1 MSKSIAKRFVTSS
14 ALILTVST
22 PIIASGGSIGSVL
35 AKGESVVK
43 TTKSESVNDRLT
55 KAIDTRDT
63 AYKNFVD
70 AKMDYIFA
78 EKALNGL
85 SNSKER
91 DVYNEAKSTYD
102 KAKNRL
108 ITTEKSL
115 KLAQSAVD
123 ALKVELKTDKLDNSS
138 NNTSDN
144 TNINSK
150 SKNVVKD
157 ARIEYVNANGEAVES
172 LNYDLSNLEKLVD
185 LAKTSGVKT
194 DVSIKSIL
202 DSEKSK
208 MESLIG
214 NNKTIVLSSGRYS
227 LTKVD
232 STFDKGDYVIK
243 ATVKTVDVV
252 KNTSEPK
259 QVDKTSAPS
268 VDTSAPSVDTTS
280 STTSTTT
287 TSESSAETDTTRSV
301 SNPTTSEQTTS
312 EVSATSD
319 SSTTTTSSTETD
331 TVESKGQTSTD
342 GILTDMIFSKSGS
355 TVSFKGMI
363 DKSKL
368 KTDQKLEGDFAKVV
382 ISKADGTELAT
393 LDVDNDYKFSGDLK
407 SEPKE
412 GEKLIIKY
420 GGNIYEIVYTLDAS
434 KKVSESNQSPQSDS
448 STSGSESQSTR
459 QNTKVGLLPST
470 GQQSILGW
478 TVAGIM
484 MILASIG
491 TMFYK
496 FKLKKDA
503 EK

>member
-91 DVYNEAKSTYD
+91 DVYDEAKSTYD

-115 KLAQSAVD
+115 KLAQSTVD

-144 TNINSK
+144 TNTNTDSK
-150 SKNVVKD
+150 SKTVVKD

-194 DVSIKSIL
+194 DVSVKSIL

-227 LTKVD
+227 LTKVE

-243 ATVKTVDVV
+243 ATVKTVDTL
-252 KNTSEPK
+252 KNTSELK
-259 QVDKTSAPS
+259 RLDEKSAPS
-268 VDTSAPSVDTTS
+268 VDTNS
-280 STTSTTT
+280 STTVTTTT
-287 TSESSAETDTTRSV
+287 TSESSNVTDVTTSV
-301 SNPTTSEQTTS
+301 SNPTTSEQITS

-331 TVESKGQTSTD
+331 TVENKGQTSTD

-393 LDVDNDYKFSGDLK
+393 LDVDNDYKFSGNLK

-412 GEKLIIKY
+412 GERLIIKY
-420 GGNIYEIVYTLDAS
+420 GGNIYEIGYTLDAS

-448 STSGSESQSTR
+448 STSGSETQSTR

-478 TVAGIM
+478 TVAGVM

>member
-108 ITTEKSL
+108 VTTEKSL
-115 KLAQSAVD
+115 KLAQSTVD
-123 ALKVELKTDKLDNSS
+123 VLKAELKTDKLDNNS

-144 TNINSK
+144 TNTNTDSK
-150 SKNVVKD
+150 SKTVVKD

-194 DVSIKSIL
+194 DVSVKSIL

-259 QVDKTSAPS
+259 QVDKI
-268 VDTSAPSVDTTS
+268 SAPSVDTTS

-287 TSESSAETDTTRSV
+287 TSESSAETDTATSV

-319 SSTTTTSSTETD
+319 SSTTTTSSTKTD

-368 KTDQKLEGDFAKVV
+368 KDDQKLEGDFAKVV

-420 GGNIYEIVYTLDAS
+420 GGNIYEIGYTLDAS
-434 KKVSESNQSPQSDS
+434 KKVSESNQSPQSDG
-448 STSGSESQSTR
+448 STSGSETQSTR

-470 GQQSILGW
+470 GQQSLLGW

>member
-194 DVSIKSIL
+194 DVSVKSIL

-243 ATVKTVDVV
+243 ATVKTVDVL

-259 QVDKTSAPS
+259 PVDK
-268 VDTSAPSVDTTS
+268 TSAPSVDTTS

-287 TSESSAETDTTRSV
+287 TSESSAETDTATSV

-319 SSTTTTSSTETD
+319 SSTTTTSSTEID

-355 TVSFKGMI
+355 TVSFKGII

-368 KTDQKLEGDFAKVV
+368 KDDQKLEGDFAKVV

-420 GGNIYEIVYTLDAS
+420 GGNIYEIGYTLDAS

>member
-14 ALILTVST
+14 ALILTVGT

-91 DVYNEAKSTYD
+91 DVYNDAKSTYD

-115 KLAQSAVD
+115 KLAQSTVD
-123 ALKVELKTDKLDNSS
+123 ALKVELKTDKLNNSS
-138 NNTSDN
+138 NNTN
-144 TNINSK
+144 TDSK
-150 SKNVVKD
+150 SKNVVKS
-157 ARIEYVNANGEAVES
+157 ARVEYVDVNGEAVES

-202 DSEKSK
+202 DSEKFK

-243 ATVKTVDVV
+243 ATVKKVDVL

-259 QVDKTSAPS
+259 QFDKTSTS
-268 VDTSAPSVDTTS
+268 NVDVNSLTS
-280 STTSTTT
+280 SATTT
-287 TSESSAETDTTRSV
+287 TSESSVVTDTTTLV
-301 SNPTTSEQTTS
+301 SSPTSSESTTSEQTTS

-448 STSGSESQSTR
+448 STSGSEIQSTR

-470 GQQSILGW
+470 GQQRILGW
-478 TVAGIM
+478 TVAGIV

>member
-22 PIIASGGSIGSVL
+22 PVIASGGSIGSVL

-108 ITTEKSL
+108 VTTEKSL
-115 KLAQSAVD
+115 KLAQSTVD
-123 ALKVELKTDKLDNSS
+123 VLKAELKTDKLDNNS

-144 TNINSK
+144 TNTNTDSK
-150 SKNVVKD
+150 SKTVVKD

-194 DVSIKSIL
+194 DVSVKSIL

-243 ATVKTVDVV
+243 ATVKTVDVL

-259 QVDKTSAPS
+259 QVDK
-268 VDTSAPSVDTTS
+268 TSAPSVDTTS

-287 TSESSAETDTTRSV
+287 TSESRAETDTTTSV

-331 TVESKGQTSTD
+331 AVESKGQTSTD

-393 LDVDNDYKFSGDLK
+393 LDVNNDYKFSGDLK

-420 GGNIYEIVYTLDAS
+420 GGNIYEIGYTLDAS

-448 STSGSESQSTR
+448 STSGSEIQSTR

-484 MILASIG
+484 LILASIG

>member
-115 KLAQSAVD
+115 KLAQSTVD

-157 ARIEYVNANGEAVES
+157 ARIEYVNANGEVVES

-194 DVSIKSIL
+194 DVSVKSIL

-208 MESLIG
+208 MESLID

-259 QVDKTSAPS
+259 QVDKTSS
-268 VDTSAPSVDTTS
+268 PSVDTTS

-287 TSESSAETDTTRSV
+287 TSESSAEIDTATSV

-312 EVSATSD
+312 EVSVTSD
-319 SSTTTTSSTETD
+319 SSTTTRSSTETD

-368 KTDQKLEGDFAKVV
+368 KDDQKLEGDFAKVV

-420 GGNIYEIVYTLDAS
+420 GGNIYEIGYTLDAS

>member
-108 ITTEKSL
+108 IITEKSL
-115 KLAQSAVD
+115 KLAQSTVD

-194 DVSIKSIL
+194 DVSVKSIL

-232 STFDKGDYVIK
+232 SIFDKGDYVIK
-243 ATVKTVDVV
+243 ATVKTVDTL
-252 KNTSEPK
+252 KNTSEQKP
-259 QVDKTSAPS
+259 VDK
-268 VDTSAPSVDTTS
+268 TSAPSVDTTS
-280 STTSTTT
+280 STTSTTIV
-287 TSESSAETDTTRSV
+287 TSESSAETDTARSV

-312 EVSATSD
+312 EVSTTSD

-331 TVESKGQTSTD
+331 TVESKGQTTTD

-368 KTDQKLEGDFAKVV
+368 KDDQKLEGDFAKVV

-412 GEKLIIKY
+412 GE
-420 GGNIYEIVYTLDAS
+420 
-434 KKVSESNQSPQSDS
+434 
-448 STSGSESQSTR
+448 R
-459 QNTKVGLLPST
+459 
-470 GQQSILGW
+470 
-478 TVAGIM
+478 
-484 MILASIG
+484 
-491 TMFYK
+491 
-496 FKLKKDA
+496 
-503 EK
+503 

>member
-115 KLAQSAVD
+115 KLAQSTVD

-243 ATVKTVDVV
+243 ATVKTVDTL
-252 KNTSEPK
+252 KNTSDLKRLDEK
-259 QVDKTSAPS
+259 SAPS
-268 VDTSAPSVDTTS
+268 VDTNS
-280 STTSTTT
+280 STTVTTTT
-287 TSESSAETDTTRSV
+287 TSESSNVTDVTTSV
-301 SNPTTSEQTTS
+301 SNPTTSEQITS

-420 GGNIYEIVYTLDAS
+420 GGNIYEIGYTLDAS

-503 EK
+503 DK

>member
-14 ALILTVST
+14 ALILTVGT
-22 PIIASGGSIGSVL
+22 PIIASSGSVL

-43 TTKSESVNDRLT
+43 TTKSESANDRLT
-55 KAIDTRDT
+55 KAINNRDT

-70 AKMDYIFA
+70 AKMDYVFA
-78 EKALNGL
+78 EKALNG
-85 SNSKER
+85 SSDSRER

-108 ITTEKSL
+108 ATTEKSL
-115 KLAQSAVD
+115 KLAQSTVD
-123 ALKVELKTDKLDNSS
+123 ALMVELKKDKLDNSL

-144 TNINSK
+144 TKTDSK
-150 SKNVVKD
+150 SKDVIKS
-157 ARIEYVNANGEAVES
+157 ARVEYVDINGEAVDS
-172 LNYDLSNLEKLVD
+172 LNYDLSNLEKLVQ

-194 DVSIKSIL
+194 DVSVKSIL
-202 DSEKSK
+202 DSEKSR
-208 MESLIG
+208 MESFIG
-214 NNKTIVLSSGRYS
+214 SNKNIVLNSGRYS
-227 LTKVD
+227 LTKVE
-232 STFDKGDYVIK
+232 SIFDKGDYVIK
-243 ATVKTVDVV
+243 ATVKTVDVL

-259 QVDKTSAPS
+259 KLDKTSTSS
-268 VDTSAPSVDTTS
+268 VETSS
-280 STTSTTT
+280 STTSTTIT
-287 TSESSAETDTTRSV
+287 TSESSVVADTTTLV
-301 SNPTTSEQTTS
+301 SSPVTSESTTSEQTAS
-312 EVSATSD
+312 DVSTTSD

-331 TVESKGQTSTD
+331 VVESKGQTTGD
-342 GILTDMIFSKSGS
+342 GVLADMIFSKSGS
-355 TVSFKGMI
+355 TVSFKGMV

-412 GEKLIIKY
+412 GERLIIKY
-420 GGNIYEIVYTLDAS
+420 GGNIYEIGYTLDAS
-434 KKVSESNQSPQSDS
+434 KKVGESNQSPQSDD
-448 STSGSESQSTR
+448 STSVSQAQSTR

-484 MILASIG
+484 MILASVG

>member
-43 TTKSESVNDRLT
+43 TTKFESVNDRLT

-115 KLAQSAVD
+115 KLAQSTVD

-194 DVSIKSIL
+194 DVSVKSIL

-208 MESLIG
+208 MESFIG

-243 ATVKTVDVV
+243 ATVKTVDVL

-259 QVDKTSAPS
+259 QVDK
-268 VDTSAPSVDTTS
+268 TSAPSVDTTS

-287 TSESSAETDTTRSV
+287 TSESSAETDTARSV
-301 SNPTTSEQTTS
+301 SNPTTSNPTTSEQTTS

-382 ISKADGTELAT
+382 ISKADGTELVT

-420 GGNIYEIVYTLDAS
+420 GGNIYEIGYTLDAS

>member
-14 ALILTVST
+14 ALILTVGT
-22 PIIASGGSIGSVL
+22 PIIASSGSVL

-108 ITTEKSL
+108 VTTEKSL
-115 KLAQSAVD
+115 KLAQSTVD

-144 TNINSK
+144 TNSDSK
-150 SKNVVKD
+150 SKIVVKD

-268 VDTSAPSVDTTS
+268 VDTTS

-287 TSESSAETDTTRSV
+287 TSESSAETDTATSV
-301 SNPTTSEQTTS
+301 SNPTTPEQTTS
-312 EVSATSD
+312 EVSVTSD

-355 TVSFKGMI
+355 TVLFKGMI

-393 LDVDNDYKFSGDLK
+393 LDVNNDYKFSGDLK

-420 GGNIYEIVYTLDAS
+420 GGNIYEIVYTLDTS

-496 FKLKKDA
+496 FKLKKDT

>member
-78 EKALNGL
+78 EKALNDL

-115 KLAQSAVD
+115 KLAQSTVD

-194 DVSIKSIL
+194 DVSVKSIL

-268 VDTSAPSVDTTS
+268 VDTTS

-287 TSESSAETDTTRSV
+287 TSESSAETDTATSV

-355 TVSFKGMI
+355 IVSFKGMV

-420 GGNIYEIVYTLDAS
+420 GGNIYEIGYTLDAS
-434 KKVSESNQSPQSDS
+434 KKVGESNQSPQSDD
-448 STSGSESQSTR
+448 STSGSQAQSTR

>member
-115 KLAQSAVD
+115 KLAQSTVD

-194 DVSIKSIL
+194 DFSVKSIL

-259 QVDKTSAPS
+259 QVDKISAPS
-268 VDTSAPSVDTTS
+268 VDTSS
-280 STTSTTT
+280 STTITTTT
-287 TSESSAETDTTRSV
+287 TSESSDVTDTTTSV
-301 SNPTTSEQTTS
+301 SNPTTSEQITS
-312 EVSATSD
+312 EVSTTSD

-331 TVESKGQTSTD
+331 AVESKGQTSTD

-393 LDVDNDYKFSGDLK
+393 LDVNNDYKFSGDLK

-420 GGNIYEIVYTLDAS
+420 GGNIYEIGYTLDAS

>member
-78 EKALNGL
+78 EKALSGL
-85 SNSKER
+85 SSSKER

-115 KLAQSAVD
+115 KLAQSTVD

-157 ARIEYVNANGEAVES
+157 ARIEYVNVNGEAVES

-194 DVSIKSIL
+194 DVSVKSIL

-243 ATVKTVDVV
+243 ATVKTVDVL

-268 VDTSAPSVDTTS
+268 VDTNS
-280 STTSTTT
+280 STISTTT
-287 TSESSAETDTTRSV
+287 TRSESSDVTDTTTSV
-301 SNPTTSEQTTS
+301 SNPTISEQTTS

-342 GILTDMIFSKSGS
+342 GILTDMIFSKLGS

-368 KTDQKLEGDFAKVV
+368 KDDQKLDGDFAKVV

-412 GEKLIIKY
+412 GERLIIKY
-420 GGNIYEIVYTLDAS
+420 GGNIYEIVYTLDTS

>member
-35 AKGESVVK
+35 AKGEPVVK

-55 KAIDTRDT
+55 KAIDNRDA

-108 ITTEKSL
+108 ITIEKSL
-115 KLAQSAVD
+115 KLAQSTVD

-194 DVSIKSIL
+194 DVSVKSIL

-243 ATVKTVDVV
+243 ATVKTVDVLR
-252 KNTSEPK
+252 NTSEPK
-259 QVDKTSAPS
+259 QVDK
-268 VDTSAPSVDTTS
+268 TSAPSVDTTS

-287 TSESSAETDTTRSV
+287 TSESRAETDTATSV

-319 SSTTTTSSTETD
+319 SSTTTTSSTGTD

-355 TVSFKGMI
+355 TISFKGMI
-363 DKSKL
+363 DKFKL

-393 LDVDNDYKFSGDLK
+393 LDVDNDYKFNGDLK

-434 KKVSESNQSPQSDS
+434 KKVSESNQSPQSDG
-448 STSGSESQSTR
+448 STSGSETQSTR

>member
-268 VDTSAPSVDTTS
+268 VDTTS

-368 KTDQKLEGDFAKVV
+368 KIDQKLEGDFAKVV

>member
-102 KAKNRL
+102 KVKNRL

-115 KLAQSAVD
+115 KLAQSTVD

-194 DVSIKSIL
+194 DVSVKSIL

-268 VDTSAPSVDTTS
+268 VDTTS

-287 TSESSAETDTTRSV
+287 TSESSAETDTATSV

-312 EVSATSD
+312 EVSVTSD
-319 SSTTTTSSTETD
+319 SSTTTRSSTETD

>member
-123 ALKVELKTDKLDNSS
+123 ALEVELKTDKLDNSS

-194 DVSIKSIL
+194 DVSVKSIL

-243 ATVKTVDVV
+243 ATVKTVDVL

-259 QVDKTSAPS
+259 PVDK
-268 VDTSAPSVDTTS
+268 TSAPSVDTTS

-287 TSESSAETDTTRSV
+287 TSESSAETDTATSV

-312 EVSATSD
+312 EVSVTSD

-355 TVSFKGMI
+355 TVSFKGII

-368 KTDQKLEGDFAKVV
+368 KDDQKLEGDFAKVV

-393 LDVDNDYKFSGDLK
+393 LDVDSDYKFSGDLK

-420 GGNIYEIVYTLDAS
+420 GGNIYEIGYTLDAS

>member
-70 AKMDYIFA
+70 AKMDYVFA

-108 ITTEKSL
+108 TTTEKSL
-115 KLAQSAVD
+115 KLAQSTVD
-123 ALKVELKTDKLDNSS
+123 ALKAELKTDKLDNSS

-144 TNINSK
+144 TNTNTD

-194 DVSIKSIL
+194 DVSVKSIL

-259 QVDKTSAPS
+259 QLDKTSTSS
-268 VDTSAPSVDTTS
+268 VDTNS

-287 TSESSAETDTTRSV
+287 TSESSAETDTATSV

-331 TVESKGQTSTD
+331 IVESKGQTSTD

-368 KTDQKLEGDFAKVV
+368 KTDQKLEGVFAKVA

-412 GEKLIIKY
+412 GERLIIKY
-420 GGNIYEIVYTLDAS
+420 GGNIYEIGYTLDAS

-448 STSGSESQSTR
+448 STSGSETQSTR

-478 TVAGIM
+478 TVAGVM
-484 MILASIG
+484 MILASVG

-496 FKLKKDA
+496 FKLKKDT

>member
-157 ARIEYVNANGEAVES
+157 ACIEYVNANGEAVES

-194 DVSIKSIL
+194 DVSVKSIL

-243 ATVKTVDVV
+243 ATVKTVDVL

-259 QVDKTSAPS
+259 PVDK
-268 VDTSAPSVDTTS
+268 TSAPSVDTTS

-287 TSESSAETDTTRSV
+287 TSESSAETDTATSV

-355 TVSFKGMI
+355 TVSFKGII

-368 KTDQKLEGDFAKVV
+368 KDDQKLEGDFAKVV

-420 GGNIYEIVYTLDAS
+420 GGNIYEIGYTLDGS

>member
-14 ALILTVST
+14 ALILTVSA

-35 AKGESVVK
+35 AKGESVIK
-43 TTKSESVNDRLT
+43 TTNSESVNDRLT

-91 DVYNEAKSTYD
+91 DVYNDAKSAYD

-108 ITTEKSL
+108 TTTEKSF
-115 KLAQSAVD
+115 KLAQAAVD
-123 ALKVELKTDKLDNSS
+123 ALKVELKTDKLDNGS

-144 TNINSK
+144 TNTDSK
-150 SKNVVKD
+150 SKTVVKD
-157 ARIEYVNANGEAVES
+157 ARIEYVNVNGEAVES

-194 DVSIKSIL
+194 DVSVKSIL
-202 DSEKSK
+202 DSEKSR

-214 NNKTIVLSSGRYS
+214 NNKNIVLNSGRYS
-227 LTKVD
+227 LTKVE

-243 ATVKTVDVV
+243 ATVKTVDTL
-252 KNTSEPK
+252 KNTSELK
-259 QVDKTSAPS
+259 RLDEKFAPS
-268 VDTSAPSVDTTS
+268 VDTNS
-280 STTSTTT
+280 STTVTTTT
-287 TSESSAETDTTRSV
+287 TSESSNVTDVTTSV
-301 SNPTTSEQTTS
+301 SNPTTSEQITS

-368 KTDQKLEGDFAKVV
+368 KDDQKLDGDFAKVV

-412 GEKLIIKY
+412 GERLIIKY
-420 GGNIYEIVYTLDAS
+420 GGNIYEIVYTLDTS

-448 STSGSESQSTR
+448 STSGSETQSTR

-478 TVAGIM
+478 TVAGVM

-496 FKLKKDA
+496 FKLKKDV

>member
-115 KLAQSAVD
+115 KLAQSTVD

-138 NNTSDN
+138 NNISDN

-194 DVSIKSIL
+194 DVSVKSIL

-268 VDTSAPSVDTTS
+268 VDTSS

-287 TSESSAETDTTRSV
+287 TSESSAETDTATSV
-301 SNPTTSEQTTS
+301 LNPTTSEQTTS
-312 EVSATSD
+312 EVSVTSD
-319 SSTTTTSSTETD
+319 SSTTTRSSTETD

-368 KTDQKLEGDFAKVV
+368 KDDQKLEGDFAKVV

-420 GGNIYEIVYTLDAS
+420 GGNIYEIGYTLDAS

-496 FKLKKDA
+496 FKLKKDT

>member
-35 AKGESVVK
+35 AKGEPVVK
-43 TTKSESVNDRLT
+43 TTNSESVNDKLT
-55 KAIDTRDT
+55 KAINNRDT

-70 AKMDYIFA
+70 AEMDYIFA
-78 EKALNGL
+78 EKALKGSSYL
-85 SNSKER
+85 KER
-91 DVYNEAKSTYD
+91 DVYNDAKSTYD

-108 ITTEKSL
+108 TTTEKSL
-115 KLAQSAVD
+115 KLAQSTVD
-123 ALKVELKTDKLDNSS
+123 ALKAELKTDKLDNSS
-138 NNTSDN
+138 NNTN
-144 TNINSK
+144 TDFK
-150 SKNVVKD
+150 SKNVVKS
-157 ARIEYVNANGEAVES
+157 ARVEYVDVNGEVVYS
-172 LNYDLSNLEKLVD
+172 LNYDMSNLETLVQ

-194 DVSIKSIL
+194 DVSVKSIL

-227 LTKVD
+227 LIKVD
-232 STFDKGDYVIK
+232 SMFDKGDYVIK
-243 ATVKTVDVV
+243 ATVKTVDVL

-259 QVDKTSAPS
+259 QVDKTS
-268 VDTSAPSVDTTS
+268 TPSVDTTS
-280 STTSTTT
+280 STTITTT
-287 TSESSAETDTTRSV
+287 VMSESGNVTDTTTSV

-331 TVESKGQTSTD
+331 TVENKGQTSTD

-368 KTDQKLEGDFAKVV
+368 KDDQKLEGDFARVV

-412 GEKLIIKY
+412 GERLIIKY
-420 GGNIYEIVYTLDAS
+420 GGNIYEIGYTLDAS
-434 KKVSESNQSPQSDS
+434 KKIGESNQSPQSDS
-448 STSGSESQSTR
+448 STSGSETQSTR
-459 QNTKVGLLPST
+459 QNTKIGLLPST

-478 TVAGIM
+478 TVTGIM

-491 TMFYK
+491 TLFYK

>member
-22 PIIASGGSIGSVL
+22 PIIASGGSIGSAL

-78 EKALNGL
+78 EKTLNGL

-115 KLAQSAVD
+115 KLAQSTVD
-123 ALKVELKTDKLDNSS
+123 ALKVELKTDKLNNSS

-172 LNYDLSNLEKLVD
+172 LIYDLSNLEKLVD

-194 DVSIKSIL
+194 DVSVKSIL

-259 QVDKTSAPS
+259 QVDKTSL
-268 VDTSAPSVDTTS
+268 PSVDTTS

-287 TSESSAETDTTRSV
+287 TSESSAETDTATSV

-393 LDVDNDYKFSGDLK
+393 LDVNNDYKFSGDLK

-420 GGNIYEIVYTLDAS
+420 GGNIYEIGYTLDAS

>member
-43 TTKSESVNDRLT
+43 TTSSESANDRLT
-55 KAIDTRDT
+55 KAINNRDI

-78 EKALNGL
+78 EKGL
-85 SNSKER
+85 KDSSNSKEG
-91 DVYNEAKSTYD
+91 DVYNEAKLTYD

-108 ITTEKSL
+108 TTTEKSL
-115 KLAQSAVD
+115 KLAQSTVD

-157 ARIEYVNANGEAVES
+157 ARIEYVNVNGEAVES

-194 DVSIKSIL
+194 DVSVKSIL

-243 ATVKTVDVV
+243 ATVKTVDVL
-252 KNTSEPK
+252 KNTSESKP
-259 QVDKTSAPS
+259 VDK
-268 VDTSAPSVDTTS
+268 TSAPSVDTTS
-280 STTSTTT
+280 STTITTT
-287 TSESSAETDTTRSV
+287 TRSESSDVTDTTTSV

-331 TVESKGQTSTD
+331 TVERKGQTSTD

-355 TVSFKGMI
+355 TASFKGMV

-368 KTDQKLEGDFAKVV
+368 KSDQKLEGDFAKVV

-412 GEKLIIKY
+412 GERLIIKY
-420 GGNIYEIVYTLDAS
+420 GGNIYEIGYTLDAS
-434 KKVSESNQSPQSDS
+434 KKVGESNQSPQSDD
-448 STSGSESQSTR
+448 STSGSQTQSTR

>member
-194 DVSIKSIL
+194 DVSVKSIL

-243 ATVKTVDVV
+243 ATVKTVDVL

-259 QVDKTSAPS
+259 PVDK
-268 VDTSAPSVDTTS
+268 TSAPSVDTTS

-287 TSESSAETDTTRSV
+287 TSESSAETDTATSV
-301 SNPTTSEQTTS
+301 SNPTISEQTTS

-355 TVSFKGMI
+355 TVSFKGII

-368 KTDQKLEGDFAKVV
+368 KDDQKLEGDFAKVV

-393 LDVDNDYKFSGDLK
+393 LDVNNDYKFSGDLK

-420 GGNIYEIVYTLDAS
+420 GGNIYEIGYTLDAS

>member
-70 AKMDYIFA
+70 AKMDYVFA

-108 ITTEKSL
+108 TTTEKSL
-115 KLAQSAVD
+115 KLAQSTVD
-123 ALKVELKTDKLDNSS
+123 ALKVELKTDKLDNSL

-144 TNINSK
+144 TNTDSK
-150 SKNVVKD
+150 SKIVVKD

-194 DVSIKSIL
+194 DVSVKSIL

-214 NNKTIVLSSGRYS
+214 NNKTIVLSYGRYS

-259 QVDKTSAPS
+259 QVDKTS
-268 VDTSAPSVDTTS
+268 VPSVDTTS

-301 SNPTTSEQTTS
+301 SNPTTSEQTTL
-312 EVSATSD
+312 EVSTTSD
-319 SSTTTTSSTETD
+319 SSNTTTSSTETD

-368 KTDQKLEGDFAKVV
+368 KDDQKLEGDFAKVV

-420 GGNIYEIVYTLDAS
+420 GGNIYEIGYTLDAS

-478 TVAGIM
+478 TVAGIV

>member
-243 ATVKTVDVV
+243 ATVKPVDTL

-259 QVDKTSAPS
+259 QLDKTSTPS
-268 VDTSAPSVDTTS
+268 ADTNS
-280 STTSTTT
+280 STTSTTST
-287 TSESSAETDTTRSV
+287 TSESGNVTDTTTSV
-301 SNPTTSEQTTS
+301 SNPTTSEQTAS

-412 GEKLIIKY
+412 GERLIIKY
-420 GGNIYEIVYTLDAS
+420 GGNIYEIEYTLDAS
-434 KKVSESNQSPQSDS
+434 KKVGESNQSPQSDS
-448 STSGSESQSTR
+448 STSGSETQSTR

>member
-14 ALILTVST
+14 ALILTVGT
-22 PIIASGGSIGSVL
+22 PIIASSGSVL

-43 TTKSESVNDRLT
+43 TTSSESANDRLT
-55 KAIDTRDT
+55 KAINNRDT

-78 EKALNGL
+78 EKALTDS
-85 SNSKER
+85 SNSKEG

-108 ITTEKSL
+108 TTTEKSL
-115 KLAQSAVD
+115 KLAQSTVD
-123 ALKVELKTDKLDNSS
+123 ALKVELKNDKLDNSL

-144 TNINSK
+144 TKTDSK
-150 SKNVVKD
+150 SKDVVKS
-157 ARIEYVNANGEAVES
+157 ARVEYVDVNGEAVDS
-172 LNYDLSNLEKLVD
+172 LNYDLSNLEKLVQ

-194 DVSIKSIL
+194 DVSVKSIL
-202 DSEKSK
+202 DSEKSR

-214 NNKTIVLSSGRYS
+214 NNKNIVLNSGRYS
-227 LTKVD
+227 LTKVE
-232 STFDKGDYVIK
+232 SIFDKGDYVIK
-243 ATVKTVDVV
+243 ATVKTVDVL
-252 KNTSEPK
+252 KNTSESK
-259 QVDKTSAPS
+259 QLDKTS
-268 VDTSAPSVDTTS
+268 TPSVDTTF
-280 STTSTTT
+280 STTSTTNT
-287 TSESSAETDTTRSV
+287 TSEPSAVTDVTRSV
-301 SNPTTSEQTTS
+301 SSPDTSESTTSEQTAS
-312 EVSATSD
+312 EVSTASA
-319 SSTTTTSSTETD
+319 TTTSSKETD
-331 TVESKGQTSTD
+331 TVESKGQTTGD
-342 GILTDMIFSKSGS
+342 GLLVDMIFSKSGS
-355 TVSFKGMI
+355 TVSFKGMV

-368 KTDQKLEGDFAKVV
+368 KADQKLEGDFAKVV

-412 GEKLIIKY
+412 GERLIIKY
-420 GGNIYEIVYTLDAS
+420 GGNIYEIGYTLDAS

-448 STSGSESQSTR
+448 STSGSETQSTR

-484 MILASIG
+484 MILASVG

-496 FKLKKDA
+496 FKLKKDT

>member
-14 ALILTVST
+14 ALILTVSA

-35 AKGESVVK
+35 AKGESVIK
-43 TTKSESVNDRLT
+43 TTNSESVNDRLT

-108 ITTEKSL
+108 TTTEKSL
-115 KLAQSAVD
+115 KLAQAAVD
-123 ALKVELKTDKLDNSS
+123 ALKAELKTDKLDNGS
-138 NNTSDN
+138 NNTSDDN
-144 TNINSK
+144 TNSK
-150 SKNVVKD
+150 SKNVVIS
-157 ARIEYVNANGEAVES
+157 ARVEYVDVNGEAVES

-243 ATVKTVDVV
+243 ATVKTVDVL

-259 QVDKTSAPS
+259 PVDKTSAPS
-268 VDTSAPSVDTTS
+268 VDTNS

-287 TSESSAETDTTRSV
+287 TRSESSDVTDTTTSV
-301 SNPTTSEQTTS
+301 SNPTISEQTTS

-368 KTDQKLEGDFAKVV
+368 KDDQKLDGDFAKVV

-412 GEKLIIKY
+412 GERLIIKY
-420 GGNIYEIVYTLDAS
+420 GGNIYEIVYTLDTS

-496 FKLKKDA
+496 FKLKKDT

>member
-115 KLAQSAVD
+115 KLAQSTVD

-194 DVSIKSIL
+194 DVSVKSIL

-268 VDTSAPSVDTTS
+268 VDTTS

-287 TSESSAETDTTRSV
+287 TSESSAETDTATSV

-312 EVSATSD
+312 EVSVTSD
-319 SSTTTTSSTETD
+319 SSTTTRSSTETD

-393 LDVDNDYKFSGDLK
+393 LDVNNDYKFSGDLK

-420 GGNIYEIVYTLDAS
+420 GGNIYEIGYTLDAS

-448 STSGSESQSTR
+448 STSGSEIQSTR

-478 TVAGIM
+478 TVAGIV

>member
-55 KAIDTRDT
+55 KTIDTRDT

-144 TNINSK
+144 TNINSN

-194 DVSIKSIL
+194 DVSVKSIL

-214 NNKTIVLSSGRYS
+214 NNKTIVLSSGRYL

-243 ATVKTVDVV
+243 ATVKTVDVL

-259 QVDKTSAPS
+259 PVDK
-268 VDTSAPSVDTTS
+268 TSAPSVDTTS

-287 TSESSAETDTTRSV
+287 TSESSAETDTATSV

-355 TVSFKGMI
+355 TVSFKGII

-368 KTDQKLEGDFAKVV
+368 KDDQKLEGDFAKVV

-420 GGNIYEIVYTLDAS
+420 GGNIYEIGYTLDAS

>member
-43 TTKSESVNDRLT
+43 TTNSESVNDRLT

-70 AKMDYIFA
+70 AKMDYNFA

-91 DVYNEAKSTYD
+91 DVYNEAKLTYD

-108 ITTEKSL
+108 TTTEKSL
-115 KLAQSAVD
+115 KLAQTAVD
-123 ALKVELKTDKLDNSS
+123 ALKAELKTDKLDNSS

-150 SKNVVKD
+150 SKTVVKD

-194 DVSIKSIL
+194 DVSVKSIL

-259 QVDKTSAPS
+259 QVDKTSS
-268 VDTSAPSVDTTS
+268 PSVDTTS

-287 TSESSAETDTTRSV
+287 TSESSNVSDATTSV
-301 SNPTTSEQTTS
+301 SNPTTSE
-312 EVSATSD
+312 VSTTSD
-319 SSTTTTSSTETD
+319 SSTTTRSSTETD

-420 GGNIYEIVYTLDAS
+420 GGNIYEIGYTLDAS

-448 STSGSESQSTR
+448 STSGSETQSTR

-478 TVAGIM
+478 TAAGIM

>member
-70 AKMDYIFA
+70 AKMDYVFA

-108 ITTEKSL
+108 TTTEKSL
-115 KLAQSAVD
+115 KLAQSTVD
-123 ALKVELKTDKLDNSS
+123 ALKVELKTDKLDNSL
-138 NNTSDN
+138 NNISDN
-144 TNINSK
+144 TNTDSK
-150 SKNVVKD
+150 SKTVVKD

-243 ATVKTVDVV
+243 ATVKTVDVLR
-252 KNTSEPK
+252 NTFEPK
-259 QVDKTSAPS
+259 QVDK
-268 VDTSAPSVDTTS
+268 TSAPSVDTTS

-287 TSESSAETDTTRSV
+287 TSESSAETDTATSV

-420 GGNIYEIVYTLDAS
+420 GGNIYEIGYTLDAS
-434 KKVSESNQSPQSDS
+434 KKVSDSNQSPQSDG
-448 STSGSESQSTR
+448 STSGSETQSTR

-478 TVAGIM
+478 TVAGIV

>member
-43 TTKSESVNDRLT
+43 TTKSELVNDRLT

-115 KLAQSAVD
+115 KLAQSTVD

-194 DVSIKSIL
+194 DVSVKSIL

-243 ATVKTVDVV
+243 ATVKTVDVL

-259 QVDKTSAPS
+259 PVDK
-268 VDTSAPSVDTTS
+268 TSAPSVDTTS

-287 TSESSAETDTTRSV
+287 TSESSAETDTATSV

-393 LDVDNDYKFSGDLK
+393 LDVNNDYKFSGDLK

-420 GGNIYEIVYTLDAS
+420 GGNIYEIGYTLDAS

-448 STSGSESQSTR
+448 SISGSESQSTR

-478 TVAGIM
+478 TVAGIV

>member
-78 EKALNGL
+78 EKALSGL
-85 SNSKER
+85 SSSKER

-115 KLAQSAVD
+115 KLAQSTVD

-157 ARIEYVNANGEAVES
+157 ARIEYVNVNGEAVES

-194 DVSIKSIL
+194 DVSVKSIL

-243 ATVKTVDVV
+243 ATVKTVDVL
-252 KNTSEPK
+252 KNTSELK
-259 QVDKTSAPS
+259 QVDK
-268 VDTSAPSVDTTS
+268 TSAPSVDTTS

-287 TSESSAETDTTRSV
+287 TSESNAETDTATSV

-312 EVSATSD
+312 AVSATSD

-368 KTDQKLEGDFAKVV
+368 KTDQKLEGDFSEVVV

-412 GEKLIIKY
+412 GERLIIKY
-420 GGNIYEIVYTLDAS
+420 GGNIYEIGYTLDAS
-434 KKVSESNQSPQSDS
+434 KKVGESNQSPQSDD
-448 STSGSESQSTR
+448 STSGSQTQSTR

-478 TVAGIM
+478 TVAGVM

-496 FKLKKDA
+496 FKLKKDT

>member
-115 KLAQSAVD
+115 KLAQSTVD
-123 ALKVELKTDKLDNSS
+123 ALTVELKTDKLDNSS

-194 DVSIKSIL
+194 DVSVKSIL

-214 NNKTIVLSSGRYS
+214 NTKTIVLSSGRYS

-268 VDTSAPSVDTTS
+268 VDTTS

-287 TSESSAETDTTRSV
+287 TSESSAETDTATSV

-312 EVSATSD
+312 EVSVTSD
-319 SSTTTTSSTETD
+319 SSTTTRSSTETD

-342 GILTDMIFSKSGS
+342 GILTDMIFSKSGP

-393 LDVDNDYKFSGDLK
+393 LDVNNDYKFSGDLK

-420 GGNIYEIVYTLDAS
+420 GGNIYEIGYTLDAS

-448 STSGSESQSTR
+448 STSGSEIQSTR

-478 TVAGIM
+478 TVAGIV

-496 FKLKKDA
+496 FRLKKDA

>member
-115 KLAQSAVD
+115 KLAQSTVD

-194 DVSIKSIL
+194 DVSVKSIL

-268 VDTSAPSVDTTS
+268 VDTTS

-287 TSESSAETDTTRSV
+287 TSESSAETDTETSV

-312 EVSATSD
+312 EVSVTSD
-319 SSTTTTSSTETD
+319 SSTTTRSSTETD

-412 GEKLIIKY
+412 GERLIIKY
-420 GGNIYEIVYTLDAS
+420 GGNIYEIGYTLDAS
-434 KKVSESNQSPQSDS
+434 KKVGESNQSPQSDD
-448 STSGSESQSTR
+448 STSGSQAQSTR

>member
-43 TTKSESVNDRLT
+43 TTNSESVNDRLT
-55 KAIDTRDT
+55 KAINNRDT

-78 EKALNGL
+78 EKALNG
-85 SNSKER
+85 SSDSKER
-91 DVYNEAKSTYD
+91 DVYNDAKSTYD

-108 ITTEKSL
+108 TTTEKSL
-115 KLAQSAVD
+115 KLAQSTVD
-123 ALKVELKTDKLDNSS
+123 ALKAELKTDKLDNSS
-138 NNTSDN
+138 NNTN
-144 TNINSK
+144 TDSK
-150 SKNVVKD
+150 SKTLVKD

-172 LNYDLSNLEKLVD
+172 LNYDLPNLEKLVD
-185 LAKTSGVKT
+185 LAKTSGVKV
-194 DVSIKSIL
+194 DVSVKSIL

-243 ATVKTVDVV
+243 ATVKTVDVS
-252 KNTSEPK
+252 KNTSEAKP
-259 QVDKTSAPS
+259 VDKTSAS
-268 VDTSAPSVDTTS
+268 SVDTTS

-287 TSESSAETDTTRSV
+287 TTSESSNVTDTTTSV
-301 SNPTTSEQTTS
+301 SNPTTSE
-312 EVSATSD
+312 VSTTSD

-368 KTDQKLEGDFAKVV
+368 KDDQKLEGDFAKVV

-420 GGNIYEIVYTLDAS
+420 GGNIYEIGYTLDAS
-434 KKVSESNQSPQSDS
+434 KKIGESNQSPQSDS
-448 STSGSESQSTR
+448 STSDSEIQSTR

-496 FKLKKDA
+496 FKLKRDA